1 MSIAYPCR
9 SKHLKPKTHARI
21 YTEDSYWASLNLSFE
36 HNTGGLLGLEHLL
49 LENQHNGIAERTPQL
64 LLKEKQRL
72 ERQAQHAK
80 FQRYSRS
87 SNASNQSF
95 VCS

>member
-1 MSIAYPCR
+1 M
-9 SKHLKPKTHARI
+9 I

-49 LENQHNGIAERTPQL
+49 LENQHNGIAQRNPQL
-64 LLKEKQRL
+64 HFQGKQGL
-72 ERQAQHAK
+72 ERPAQHGK

-95 VCS
+95 VSSLLLS